1 MPYSMDLRRRVVAA
15 LERGETIQST
25 ALRLEISE
33 RTVSEWRRRHA
44 AGRLEP
50 ERSGPRGPT
59 KLTEAD
65 HRKLATTVAQQ
76 PGITL
81 RELASMM
88 SVSVAES
95 TVCRALQ
102 KLKPTLKK
110 VIDRLGAGSNRRVVC
125 TTELRAC
132 PAFRRDR
139 SIRVSR

>member
-15 LERGETIQST
+15 LDRGETIASI
-25 ALRLEISE
+25 ARRLEIGE
-33 RTVSEWRRRHA
+33 RTVSQWRQRHA

-50 ERSGPRGPT
+50 EKSGPRGPT

-65 HRKLATTVAQQ
+65 HRKLVTTVAQQ

-88 SVSVAES
+88 SVPVAES

-102 KLKPTLKK
+102 KLKLTFKK
-110 VIDRLGAGSNRRVVC
+110 
-125 TTELRAC
+125 
-132 PAFRRDR
+132 
-139 SIRVSR
+139 SR